1 MLPTKFFR
9 AALFLCF
16 LILFAIGSVQ
26 LSAQSQSMEQ
36 AQPKTQSAAQP
47 AAQDVALSSAAQ
59 PALRFEV
66 ASIRPHRFAGDEP
79 SDRRVLPGGRFV
91 GTNTNVRTLLRI
103 AFGIDENQMSGVPG
117 WVDSETFDINAVTEN
132 HVEIKTTQQFQQ
144 VILSL
149 LEDRFGLKFHRE
161 QKEGPVYWLE
171 LDKPG
176 KLGPALKPSAPDSR
190 AGMST
195 NSNGARSVMKVSK
208 ASMVDVAAA
217 LRRQAGRPVEDHTGL
232 KGDFD
237 FTVEYAPQETAES
250 ADPSLFTVLKE
261 QLGLKLRPTKGMIEM
276 LVIDQISRPSAN

>member
-1 MLPTKFFR
+1 MVPTKFFR
-9 AALFLCF
+9 ALFFGL
-16 LILFAIGSVQ
+16 LISFAIGSVR
-26 LSAQSQSMEQ
+26 LSAQSQSGEQ
-36 AQPKTQSAAQP
+36 AQAQVKTQSAAP
-47 AAQDVALSSAAQ
+47 SSDAQ
-59 PALRFEV
+59 PTLRFEV
-66 ASIRPHRFAGDEP
+66 ASIRQHRFAGDEP

-103 AFGIDENQMSGVPG
+103 AFGIDENQMSGAPG
-117 WVDSETFDINAVTEN
+117 WVDSETFDINAVTED
-132 HVEIKTTQQFQQ
+132 HAEIKTTQQFQQ

-149 LEDRFGLKFHRE
+149 LVDRFGFKFHRE
-161 QKEGPVYWLE
+161 QKEGPVYWME

-195 NSNGARSVMKVSK
+195 NSNGARTVMKVSN

-232 KGDFD
+232 SGKFD
-237 FTVEYAPQETAES
+237 FTIEYAPQETADS

-261 QLGLKLRPTKGMIEM
+261 QLGLKLRPAKGPIEM
-276 LVIDQISRPSAN
+276 LVIDQISEPSAN